1 MCGEMMPFGVTLD
14 MQFVR
19 SDQIFRDIEQRIYRL
34 HPIERGK
41 KMIANI
47 TYYATKRVLDENDG
61 Y

>member
-1 MCGEMMPFGVTLD
+1 MMPFGVTLD